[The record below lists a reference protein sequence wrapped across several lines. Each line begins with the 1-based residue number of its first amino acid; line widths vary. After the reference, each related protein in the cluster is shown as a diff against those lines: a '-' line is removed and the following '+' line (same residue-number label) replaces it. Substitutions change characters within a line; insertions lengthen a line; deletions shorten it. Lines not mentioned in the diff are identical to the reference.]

1 VPRKSFIEAEKIN
14 RLKRENEERRQK
26 ERMEIVNMRAKYF
39 YIINIFR
46 LQNPEKLTRTL
57 QKFFLK

>member
-39 YIINIFR
+39 KF
-46 LQNPEKLTRTL
+46 LTTL
-57 QKFFLK
+57 GFKIQKS